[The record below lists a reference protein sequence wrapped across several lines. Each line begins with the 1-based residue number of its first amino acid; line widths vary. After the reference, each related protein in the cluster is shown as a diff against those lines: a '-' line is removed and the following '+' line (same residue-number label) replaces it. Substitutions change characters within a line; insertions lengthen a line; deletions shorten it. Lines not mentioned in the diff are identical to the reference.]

1 MIIELHEINNARIK
15 NNNVFC
21 RCLIQLK
28 IEYNVV
34 SIKEIISEIE
44 KDNSTL
50 SDINGLTVRYFDGTI
65 EVTGQN
71 DKSVRDISRI

>member
-44 KDNSTL
+44 KDNST
-50 SDINGLTVRYFDGTI
+50 ITTI
-65 EVTGQN
+65 
-71 DKSVRDISRI
+71 